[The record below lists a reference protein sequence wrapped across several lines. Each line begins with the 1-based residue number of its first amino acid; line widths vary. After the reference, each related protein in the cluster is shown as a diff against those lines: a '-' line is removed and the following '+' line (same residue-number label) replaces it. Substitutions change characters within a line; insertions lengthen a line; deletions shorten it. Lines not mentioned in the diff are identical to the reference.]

1 MYSRMQ
7 DGGGGLEPLRVPKH
21 YDGTALRKSEDLP
34 LCEEKKECEISPPCG
49 QDSPP
54 FKLPFLRSSW
64 LSQIL
69 NSDLLL
75 LLLAFLLLSDGDDC
89 RAEEDLPLLLLL
101 LLFIK

>member
-7 DGGGGLEPLRVPKH
+7 DGGGGFEPLRVPKQ

-49 QDSPP
+49 QDSP
-54 FKLPFLRSSW
+54 FRLPFLRSSW